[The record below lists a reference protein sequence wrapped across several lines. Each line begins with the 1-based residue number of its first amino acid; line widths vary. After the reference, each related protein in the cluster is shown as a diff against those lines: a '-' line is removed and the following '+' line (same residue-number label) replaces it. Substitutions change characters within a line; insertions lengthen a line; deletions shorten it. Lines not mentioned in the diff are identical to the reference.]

1 MLYDNRKTRARIPA
15 QSKAYLFHSKITNSL
30 NLCLDYFENLV
41 LDFHLFISDCLQNPK
56 PNESL
61 KNCNSYIFKYSG
73 IKMHLQKYS
82 QTCKFWLLN
91 DFKTTQVLDVVTI
104 LDVISVLDLLRII
117 RNLFL
122 KVPLLNQKFTKRLNN
137 LILYILKYS

>member
-1 MLYDNRKTRARIPA
+1 
-15 QSKAYLFHSKITNSL
+15 
-30 NLCLDYFENLV
+30 
-41 LDFHLFISDCLQNPK
+41 
-56 PNESL
+56 
-61 KNCNSYIFKYSG
+61 
-73 IKMHLQKYS
+73 MHLQKYS